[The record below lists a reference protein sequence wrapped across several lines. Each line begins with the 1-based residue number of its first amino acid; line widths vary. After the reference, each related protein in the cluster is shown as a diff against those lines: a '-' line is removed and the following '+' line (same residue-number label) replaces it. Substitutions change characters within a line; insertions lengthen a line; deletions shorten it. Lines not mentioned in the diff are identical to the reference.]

1 MVNGIY
7 CSTIYL
13 PVPKPSLL
21 RHGDGGIS
29 NVATD
34 FPGVALEPAPSRHIF
49 LARGVATASSPG
61 IFESRTCP
69 VGYKLSKI
77 QKRASLMF
85 VLMLFS
91 TLATKT

>member
-1 MVNGIY
+1 MPNKTKSVINGDLLFY
-7 CSTIYL
+7 HL

-49 LARGVATASSPG
+49 LAIGVATTSSPG
-61 IFESRTCP
+61 IFESRT
-69 VGYKLSKI
+69 
-77 QKRASLMF
+77 
-85 VLMLFS
+85 
-91 TLATKT
+91 